1 MEEVDKGCS
10 EFCVTV
16 GTVTWN
22 AEMLMLLLLLLY
34 LRTLLK
40 VGGVAQRLNVVL

>member
-22 AEMLMLLLLLLY
+22 AEMLMLLLY
-34 LRTLLK
+34 LHTLLK

>member
-22 AEMLMLLLLLLY
+22 AEMLMLLLLLY

>member
-22 AEMLMLLLLLLY
+22 AEMLMLLLLLY

-40 VGGVAQRLNVVL
+40 VGGVAQW

>member
-22 AEMLMLLLLLLY
+22 AEMLMLLLY